1 MRREGSTKIVA
12 TLGPSSSTK
21 DGIRALV
28 QAGADVF
35 RFNFSHGTHADHSAR
50 LAMLREIEAE
60 LDRPIGA
67 LMDLQGPKL
76 RVGTF
81 AEGQVVLEPGQRFR
95 LDLDPAPG
103 DGRRVHLPHR
113 EIFDAVERGTHLLLD
128 DGKLRVRVDHIGGD
142 HLDTVVEIGGP
153 LKERKGVNV
162 PDAMLKVSPL
172 TPKDRDDLRFGLDQG
187 FDWVA
192 LSFVQRPEDVAE
204 ARRLVAGRAA
214 LMAKIERPTAVDHL
228 DGILELAD
236 GIMIA
241 RGDLGVE
248 LPPEDVPG
256 LQKRMVRAARA
267 AGKPVVVATQMLES
281 MLTAPAPTRAEASDV
296 ATACYDGA
304 DALMLSGESA
314 AGEYPIEAV
323 AIMDRI
329 INKVERDPLY
339 RSYVTAYA
347 AEAEHTAAD
356 AITQAA
362 ATVARTVN
370 AACIV
375 TYTTSGTTAL
385 RAARE
390 RPDHPILGLITRL
403 GTARRLSVV
412 WGVRA
417 MICEDARDLD
427 DMIAKARGAAVRA
440 GMASAGQALVV
451 TAGLP
456 FGTPGA
462 TNMLRIAYV
471 TDRDG

>member
-12 TLGPSSSTK
+12 TLGPSSSTQ

-281 MLTAPAPTRAEASDV
+281 MITAPAPTRAEASDV

-304 DALMLSGESA
+304 DALMLSAESA
-314 AGEYPIEAV
+314 AGAYPIEAV

>member
-21 DGIRALV
+21 NRIRALV

-35 RFNFSHGTHADHSAR
+35 RFNFSHGSHDDHAAR
-50 LAMLREIEAE
+50 LAMLREVEDE
-60 LDRPIGA
+60 LDKPIGA

-76 RVGTF
+76 RVGRF
-81 AEGQVVLEPGQRFR
+81 GEGMTMLATGSRFR
-95 LDLDPAPG
+95 LDLDETPG
-103 DGRRVHLPHR
+103 DATRVHLPHR
-113 EIFDAVERGTHLLLD
+113 EIFDAVERGTELLLD
-128 DGKLRVRVDHIGGD
+128 DGKIRLRVEHVGGD
-142 HLDTVVEIGGP
+142 HLDAMVEIGGVVSD
-153 LKERKGVNV
+153 RKGVNV
-162 PDAMLKVSPL
+162 PNAMLRLSPL
-172 TPKDRDDLRFGLDQG
+172 TAKDRNDLRFGLDQG

-214 LMAKIERPTAVDHL
+214 IMAKIEKPSAVDHL
-228 DGILELAD
+228 DGIIELSD

-267 AGKPVVVATQMLES
+267 AGKPVIVATQMLES

-314 AGEYPIEAV
+314 AGDYPIEAV

-329 INKVERDPLY
+329 INKVESDPLY

-362 ATVARTVN
+362 ASVARTID

-375 TYTTSGTTAL
+375 TYTTSGATAL

-390 RPDHPILGLITRL
+390 RPEQPILGLITRL

-417 MICEDARDLD
+417 VLCADARDLD
-427 DMIAKARGAAVRA
+427 DMIAKARSAAVQA
-440 GMASAGQALVV
+440 DMASAGQALVI

-471 TDRDG
+471 TERDG